1 MILWRHSRKR
11 TGRTASRRA
20 SRRERLHGA
29 DEGRRTRTRVQ
40 LRGHRRRYHGAGDTH
55 SGVFLAEL
63 ALGTAVIESA
73 RRGNAAAAMAIS
85 VLGPASC
92 PERDV
97 ISSMIQ
103 HSP

>member
-1 MILWRHSRKR
+1 MKGEEPVPVYSFEV
-11 TGRTASRRA
+11 TVVDTN
-20 SRRERLHGA
+20 
-29 DEGRRTRTRVQ
+29 
-40 LRGHRRRYHGAGDTH
+40 GAGDTH

-63 ALGTAVIESA
+63 ALA
-73 RRGNAAAAMAIS
+73 RPSSNRPTRNAAAAMAIS

>member
-1 MILWRHSRKR
+1 MKGEEPVPVYSFEV
-11 TGRTASRRA
+11 TVVDTN
-20 SRRERLHGA
+20 
-29 DEGRRTRTRVQ
+29 
-40 LRGHRRRYHGAGDTH
+40 GAGDTH

-63 ALGTAVIESA
+63 ALGTDVIESA